1 MGKKQQMKIK
11 AREARE
17 EQQARK
23 VFKGLFFTLILLAI
37 LIIAGYS
44 IFYA

>member
-11 AREARE
+11 AREE
-17 EQQARK
+17 SLEQQARK
-23 VFKGLFFTLILLAI
+23 VVKGLFFTLILLAV

>member
-1 MGKKQQMKIK
+1 MGKKQHMRIK

-17 EQQARK
+17 EQQAKK
-23 VFKGLFFTLILLAI
+23 VFKGLFFTLILLAV

>member
-1 MGKKQQMKIK
+1 MGKKQQMRIK
-11 AREARE
+11 VREARE
-17 EQQARK
+17 EQQAKK
-23 VFKGLFFTLILLAI
+23 VFKGLFFTLILLAV

>member
-1 MGKKQQMKIK
+1 MKIK

-23 VFKGLFFTLILLAI
+23 VFKGLFFTLILLAV